1 MKFTEAVIAYLN
13 GRAKTQLYGI
23 FIFWFLLLHANI
35 IFTSLF
41 VNQDLIYKS
50 TDMLK
55 NEYIGHTYFQTGEW
69 SFWILEFAKLW
80 AAAGMTYLM
89 IWLLPKTLV
98 AKSYDQELEDHYKR
112 RAKKIKKDLE
122 LEKQRQTLSDEQ
134 LKTTKKQEAVV
145 EKQEDLEQKELR
157 QWQKEYRSFV
167 DGGLGGILKDIT
179 RSIYQHEGRIK
190 TYFDQDRR
198 VNQSPNIDKDTVAIA
213 DSNGLVELDTSRNR
227 ITLTPKGKYFISQTY
242 LESEGKSL

>member
-1 MKFTEAVIAYLN
+1 MKFTEAIIAYLN

-41 VNQDLIYKS
+41 VSQDLIYKS

-69 SFWILEFAKLW
+69 SFWILELAKLW
-80 AAAGMTYLM
+80 AAVSLTYLM

-98 AKSYDQELEDHYKR
+98 ARAYDQELDDHYKR

-157 QWQKEYRSFV
+157 QWQKEYKAFV
-167 DGGLGGILKDIT
+167 DSGLQGILKDIT
-179 RSIYQHEGRIK
+179 RSVYEHGGYIVRYVKRNTQ
-190 TYFDQDRR
+190 Y
-198 VNQSPNIDKDTVAIA
+198 SPNIDKDTVAIA
-213 DSNGLVELDTSRNR
+213 HSSGLVELNVDNDR
-227 ITLTPKGKYFISQTY
+227 ITLTPKGKYFISQAY